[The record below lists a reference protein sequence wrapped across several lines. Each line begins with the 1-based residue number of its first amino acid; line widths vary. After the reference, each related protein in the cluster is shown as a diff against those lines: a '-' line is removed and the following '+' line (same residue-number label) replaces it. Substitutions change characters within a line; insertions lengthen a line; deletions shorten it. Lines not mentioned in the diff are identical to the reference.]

1 MSESVTPNPDYRED
15 TDIVRVHSSVKRE
28 KTTALTTGNEP
39 ASLWVFLACGM
50 VLLLGGGYLGAYS
63 GGFRAS
69 QTDPHDSQ
77 ALIADRR
84 PGLDTGAVEEDPF
97 TLAMNRGALVY
108 ANCAGCHQASG
119 VGVAGAIPPLAD
131 SEWVTGSTERLAAII
146 LRGLQGP
153 ITVRGTTYNSVMAGN
168 PNLTDADVAAVM
180 TYIRNS
186 WGNEGSMV
194 TREMVAHARELYE
207 DVPIMTEAML
217 LEIPEDQDLPG
228 ADPVEPDPGD
238 NDSDEGGDLP
248 GADPVEPEQEGAEHD
263 GNLPD
268 AA

>member
-39 ASLWVFLACGM
+39 ASLWVFLACGF
-50 VLLLGGGYLGAYS
+50 VLMLGGGYLGANS
-63 GGFRAS
+63 AGFRSS
-69 QTDPHDSQ
+69 QIDPHQ
-77 ALIADRR
+77 GQWLVADRR
-84 PGLDTGAVEEDPF
+84 PAVDGVAEDVDPF
-97 TLAMNRGALVY
+97 TAAMSRGAIVY

-131 SEWVTGSTERLAAII
+131 SEWVTGGTDRLAAII
-146 LRGLQGP
+146 LRGVTGP
-153 ITVRGTTYNSVMAGN
+153 ITVRGSTYNSAMQGFS
-168 PNLTDADVAAVM
+168 NLTDGDIAAVM
-180 TYIRNS
+180 TYIRNN

-194 TREMVAHARELYE
+194 TREMVAHAREMYE
-207 DVPIMTEAML
+207 DVPVFTEPML

-228 ADPVEPDPGD
+228 ADPMQETGDEDADDEGIGADD
-238 NDSDEGGDLP
+238 NDD
-248 GADPVEPEQEGAEHD
+248 ADAGER
-263 GNLPD
+263 PD